1 MNYSLLIKWIKIIA
15 IVYVVIGVVL
25 YFTQELFLFH
35 GKKLPANYIFNYG
48 EDAVFRENNITRKDG
63 SNLNFLQF
71 KPTDSNEIA
80 GIVIYYHGN
89 MQNINRYA
97 PFVKIFTINGYEV
110 WMMDYPGFGK
120 TNGKRTEQKMLD
132 DGQFIYDLAAKK
144 VQKDS
149 IIIYGKSMGTGIA
162 TYVAAHNNCKRVI
175 LETPYYSLK
184 TVYDDFTFIYPTK
197 WMLRFQFPS
206 YKNIP
211 LIKAPI
217 TIFHGTNDELIS
229 YANASRL
236 NPLLKPIDEFVTI
249 QNGGHNDLMKFPL
262 YTEKLDSLLSE

>member
-1 MNYSLLIKWIKIIA
+1 MNYSLLVKWIKIIA
-15 IVYVVIGVVL
+15 IVYLVIGVIL

-35 GKKLPANYIFNYG
+35 GKKLASNYVFNYG
-48 EDAVFRENNITRKDG
+48 EDASFIENNIARKDG
-63 SNLNFLQF
+63 SNLNYLQF
-71 KPTDSNEIA
+71 KPSDTTAIS

-89 MQNINRYA
+89 MQNVNRYA

-120 TNGKRTEQKMLD
+120 TTGKRTEQRMLD
-132 DGQFIYDLAAKK
+132 DGQYIYDLAVSK
-144 VQKDS
+144 VKSDS
-149 IIIYGKSMGTGIA
+149 IILYGKSMGTGIA
-162 TYVAAHNNCKRVI
+162 TYIAANNNCKRVI

-206 YKNIP
+206 YKNVP

-217 TIFHGTNDELIS
+217 TIFHGSKDELIS

-236 NPLLKPIDEFVTI
+236 KPLLKPIDEFVTI
-249 QNGGHNDLMKFPL
+249 EKGTHNDLMKFPL